1 MKAQLNLPVLG
12 GVLLLSGIIVVA
24 ATHYYAEDEKPRPSV
39 LAQEEP
45 PNPQAVE
52 AAAPEPTEAKP
63 RTASL
68 ETSLDALQEEV
79 AAIPPVAASDG
90 SQDDSL
96 ERRIS
101 AVERQLQ
108 RRGIDGPAAS
118 TDYPSA
124 QQQRIAA
131 LKAQLLQLQNQ

>member
-24 ATHYYAEDEKPRPSV
+24 ATHYYAADEKPRPSV
-39 LAQEEP
+39 LAQQEP
-45 PNPQAVE
+45 PNPPAVE

-68 ETSLDALQEEV
+68 ETSLETLKGEV
-79 AAIPPVAASDG
+79 AAIPPVTLTEDRLDG
-90 SQDDSL
+90 SL
-96 ERRIS
+96 EQRIA
-101 AVERQLQ
+101 AVERKLQ
-108 RRGIDGPAAS
+108 RSGIDGPPAS
-118 TDYPSA
+118 TGYPPA

-131 LKAQLLQLQNQ
+131 LKAQLRQLQNQ